1 MAEGQIDLKDS
12 WSKIEQL
19 NNEVAAFFQSH
30 DLLLSPATACRPYDA
45 HLTTPQTIDGRDI
58 SETGVEPF
66 GMLANACWN
75 PSISIPAG
83 LTSDGLPVGLQVT
96 ARRHRDDILL
106 RLARIYEEAHPWSY
120 PWDD

>member
-1 MAEGQIDLKDS
+1 
-12 WSKIEQL
+12 
-19 NNEVAAFFQSH
+19 
-30 DLLLSPATACRPYDA
+30 
-45 HLTTPQTIDGRDI
+45 
-58 SETGVEPF
+58 
-66 GMLANACWN
+66 MLANACWN

-120 PWDD
+120 PWDARGERGGA

>member
-1 MAEGQIDLKDS
+1 MSDKMADDGETEVPRDTILIRGKPTPWNSVPELVRGKALQHGD
-12 WSKIEQL
+12 KIF
-19 NNEVAAFFQSH
+19 A
-30 DLLLSPATACRPYDA
+30 
-45 HLTTPQTIDGRDI
+45 TIDGRDI

-83 LTSDGLPVGLQVT
+83 LTSDGLPVGLRVT

-106 RLARIYEEAHPWSY
+106 RLARIYEQAHPWSY
-120 PWDD
+120 PWAD